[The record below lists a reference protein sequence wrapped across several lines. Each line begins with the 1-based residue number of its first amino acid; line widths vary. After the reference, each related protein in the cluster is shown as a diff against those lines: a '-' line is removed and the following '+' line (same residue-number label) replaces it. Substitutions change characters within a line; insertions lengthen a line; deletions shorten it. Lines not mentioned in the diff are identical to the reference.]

1 MLEVRLLG
9 QFVVNLDGMPV
20 QINSRP
26 AQSLLAFLMIDSGKA
41 FRREKLA
48 GLLWP
53 DTSETNARNNLR
65 QALWRIRKS
74 LVIENSESQPFFLV
88 DDLTITFNAKSDF
101 YLDVN
106 KFEEKSDKHTPIHQI
121 IETVSL
127 YQGELLPGFYDD
139 WIVLERERLQSL
151 FESHIGLLIN
161 RLVEAQKWTEVIEWG
176 EHWISLGGVPE
187 PAYRS
192 LMTAH
197 AAQGDLSSV
206 ATVYHRCKD
215 SMQNDLGL
223 EPSET
228 TQTLFEQLKSGKFIV
243 SDIGGQKEYKSQVLD
258 ADPAPGDPPYKGL
271 QFYNE
276 TDAPYFFGRKQ
287 LTEAIHDLVSNG
299 SRFVSIIGASGSGK
313 SSVVRAGLI
322 PTLRENKKRNNGNSP
337 KDAWKIF
344 LLTPTAHPIESLAAA
359 LGNETGRAIDDLS
372 RKQSLQRALEQIL
385 ADDKVQK
392 SSLDQVLIVI
402 DQFEELFTLCQD
414 ELERNKFI
422 DNLIYASRS
431 NNKTPIHIVITLR
444 ADFYAHCGQYPELRQ
459 AITSNQIYIGP
470 LSAEEIRQVIEGP
483 ARQGGWE
490 FRPGLV
496 DLILRDVSKEPGA
509 LPLLSHALLETWH
522 RRNGRTMTLDGY
534 AASGGVRGGI
544 ARTAESVFNL
554 QFAPLQQ
561 QIAKNIFL
569 RLTNLGDETEDTRR
583 RARQEELVPAE
594 SEQDQES
601 VREVLQMLANAR
613 LITLDEDSV
622 EIAHEALITEW
633 PTLQNW
639 LNENR
644 ESIKLHRHL
653 TEAAQAW
660 DEVDRNPSE
669 LYRGARLSQALEW
682 AGNHQSQLSV
692 LEQAFLTTS
701 KDRFEKAERE
711 RREQQERELAAALKV
726 AKAQQERAEAEKELA
741 ENQIRSVTQLRR
753 RAIYLTIALFFV
765 VAMAGIALYLGDQ
778 VREVAIQAQE
788 NAEKAEAES
797 HIAFSRELAAA
808 ALSNLELDPE
818 RSILLA
824 LSAVSEVRSNGLP
837 VPREA
842 EEALHRTVLA
852 SRLRVNMTTRFS
864 VDFSPDGTLFAFS
877 GPDSTAIIQEFPSG
891 REVHVLSG
899 HSQDLYGV
907 SVQFSSD
914 GKQLITTSADKT
926 AKIWDVTTGK
936 ELLVFQGHTETL
948 TDGIINS
955 DGTLVATTGNDG
967 TALVWDAKTGEEV
980 LKIVL
985 PEPAGIAFDP
995 GGTYLAVADI
1005 SLFGGFV
1012 EIWDVSSGQK
1022 VLTLAGHE
1030 QGANDVDFISNGAQ
1044 LVSVGQDQKIKIWD
1058 VESGVEL
1065 LMLED
1070 VAPLYTVTVSP
1081 DERLIATGGR
1091 DGVAKVWEIESGE
1104 ILFTLTGHT
1113 DIVSYVAFSPDS
1125 KYLATG
1131 SIDGS
1136 TKIWDISPEGVSEW
1150 LTVAGHTRVVMNTD
1164 YSSDGQKI
1172 ATASWDKNAI
1182 VWDAINGEKLLT
1194 IQRFDEALGSIAFS
1208 SDQAQ
1213 IVTGDHSGTV
1223 KVWNADTGKLIQ
1235 SFLAHNTSGDI
1246 DAKFSPD
1253 GKMIGSG
1260 GADGIARLWDV
1271 SSGQLIRSFE
1281 DHADVIS
1288 RVAFS
1293 PDGNLFATA
1302 SWDGTAKVWQV
1313 SNGELLITL
1322 ATDSGLVRNV
1332 DFHPNNRL
1340 LATAHEDGTATIWNI
1355 STESDIRDQ
1364 DRILYRLIG
1373 HSNTIFEAT
1382 FSPNGELLATSGF
1395 DGTIRLWDVASGQE
1409 SLILAENAGGPDMD
1423 FSPDGRFLVLAGGD
1437 GTARVFVLSL
1447 DDLIELAKS
1456 RLTRSFTLEE
1466 CQKYL
1471 HQDVCPE
1478 MRLDN

>member
-9 QFVVNLDGMPV
+9 QFVITQDGTPV

-26 AQSLLAFLMIDSGKA
+26 AQSLLAYLMINAGNAS
-41 FRREKLA
+41 RREKLA

-74 LVIENSESQPFFLV
+74 LEVENSRSQPFILV
-88 DDLTITFNAKSDF
+88 DDLTITFNAKADF
-101 YLDVN
+101 YLDIN
-106 KFEEKSDKHTPIHQI
+106 RFEEKVDEHTPIHQI

-151 FESHIGLLIN
+151 FESRIGLLIN

-197 AAQGDLSSV
+197 AAQGDLSRV

-228 TQTLFEQLKSGKFIV
+228 TQSLFEQLKSGKFIV
-243 SDIGGQKEYKSQVLD
+243 SDIGGQTEHKSQVLD
-258 ADPAPGDPPYKGL
+258 DDPAPGDSPYKGL
-271 QFYNE
+271 QFYDE
-276 TDAPYFFGRKQ
+276 KDAPYFFGRTQ
-287 LTEAIHDLVSNG
+287 LTETIHELIKNG
-299 SRFVSIIGASGSGK
+299 YKFVSIIGASGSGK

-322 PTLRENKKRNNGNSP
+322 PTLRENKKHNKGDSP
-337 KDAWKIF
+337 KNAWKIF
-344 LLTPTAHPIESLAAA
+344 LLTPTAHPLESLATA
-359 LGNETGRAIDDLS
+359 LENETGQAISDLS
-372 RKQSLQRALEQIL
+372 NKQSLQEAFEKRLTKDKRHKSTFDQI
-385 ADDKVQK
+385 
-392 SSLDQVLIVI
+392 LIVI

-414 ELERNKFI
+414 EKERSKFI
-422 DNLIYASRS
+422 DNLIFASRS

-490 FRPGLV
+490 FTPGLV

-522 RRNGRTMTLDGY
+522 RRSGRTMTLDGY

-554 QFAPLQQ
+554 QLAPLQQ

-569 RLTNLGDETEDTRR
+569 RLTNLGDDTEDTRR
-583 RARQEELVPAE
+583 RAKQEELLPAE
-594 SEQDQES
+594 SKQDQEA

-613 LITLDEDSV
+613 LITLDEESV

-682 AGNHQSQLSV
+682 SGNHQSQLSV
-692 LEQAFLTTS
+692 LEQAFLTAS

-726 AKAQQERAEAEKELA
+726 AKVQQERAEAEKELA

-753 RAIYLTIALFFV
+753 RAIYLTIALFLV
-765 VAMAGIALYLGDQ
+765 IAMAGIALYLGDQ

-797 HIAFSRELAAA
+797 SIAFSRELAAA

-818 RSILLA
+818 RSVLLA
-824 LSAVSEVRSNGLP
+824 LSAVSEAQSNGLP

-852 SRLRVNMTTRFS
+852 SRLRMSMPTGFS
-864 VDFSPDGTLFAFS
+864 VDFSPDGTLVAYS
-877 GPDSTAIIQEFPSG
+877 GSDSTAIIQEFPSG

-899 HSQDLYGV
+899 HSQDLYGA
-907 SVQFSSD
+907 SVHFSSD
-914 GKQLITTSADKT
+914 GKYLITTSADKT
-926 AKIWDVTTGK
+926 AKVWDVNTGE
-936 ELLVFQGHTETL
+936 ELLTLQGHTETL
-948 TDGIINS
+948 TDGIVNS

-967 TALVWDAKTGEEV
+967 TARVWDAKSGDEV
-980 LKIVL
+980 LKISL

-1005 SLFGGFV
+1005 SLFGGSI
-1012 EIWDVSSGQK
+1012 EIWDVISGQK
-1022 VLTLAGHE
+1022 MLTLAGHE
-1030 QGANDVDFISNGAQ
+1030 QGTNDVVFISNGTK
-1044 LVSVGQDQKIKIWD
+1044 LISVGQDQLVKIWD
-1058 VESGVEL
+1058 VARGVEL
-1065 LMLED
+1065 LVLED

-1081 DERLIATGGR
+1081 DESLIATGGR
-1091 DGVAKVWEIESGE
+1091 DGVAKVWDIEFREIM
-1104 ILFTLTGHT
+1104 FTLTGHT
-1113 DIVSYVAFSPDS
+1113 DVVSYVAFSPDS

-1131 SIDGS
+1131 SLDGT
-1136 TKIWDISPEGVSEW
+1136 TKVWDISSEGVSEW
-1150 LTVAGHTRVVMNTD
+1150 LTVAGHTRVVMGTD

-1172 ATASWDKNAI
+1172 ATASWDKKVI
-1182 VWDAINGEKLLT
+1182 VWDVINGRKLLT
-1194 IQRFDEALGSIAFS
+1194 IQEFDEALGSVAFS
-1208 SDQAQ
+1208 PDRAQ

-1246 DAKFSPD
+1246 DARFAPN
-1253 GKMIGSG
+1253 GKIIGSG

-1271 SSGQLIRSFE
+1271 DSGELIRSLE
-1281 DHADVIS
+1281 GHTDVIS

-1293 PDGNLFATA
+1293 PNGSLFATA

-1322 ATDSGLVRNV
+1322 TTDSGSVRNV
-1332 DFHPNNRL
+1332 DFHPNGKL
-1340 LATAHEDGTATIWNI
+1340 LATAHEDGTAMIWNI
-1355 STESDIRDQ
+1355 STGSNLRDQ

-1382 FSPNGELLATSGF
+1382 FSPNGDILATSGF
-1395 DGTIRLWDVASGQE
+1395 DGTIRLWDMESGQE

-1437 GTARVFVLSL
+1437 GTARAFVISL

-1456 RLTRSFTLEE
+1456 RLSRSFTLEE

-1471 HQDVCPE
+1471 HMESCPN
-1478 MRLDN
+1478 LD